1 MQRREFITLIGG
13 AAAGWPLVARA
24 QQQKIWRIGYLHSGF
39 LDSSADAALFDAFR
53 QQLSNFGYIE
63 GKNLIIDKRAAQ
75 GRYERLPALANEL
88 IALHPDAI
96 AAVATPAI
104 AAAQRATSTIPIVMT
119 PSTDPIGSGFVKS
132 FSHPGG
138 NITGLANMCG
148 DLTAKSLE
156 ILHTML
162 PNARKIA
169 VLMSSNPTHPPL
181 YEVARIAAQNIGLS
195 TIPIVAATPDDLERA
210 FQDIKKANCD
220 AVFVLADPIRLTIA
234 TLAAGARIPAIY
246 QISEFVEAGG
256 LASYGAI
263 LAPMWRRSADYID
276 KIFKGANPADLP
288 VEQPTKFDLVIN
300 LKTAK
305 ALGLQIPESFLLRAD
320 KVIE

>member
-1 MQRREFITLIGG
+1 M
-13 AAAGWPLVARA
+13 
-24 QQQKIWRIGYLHSGF
+24 Y
-39 LDSSADAALFDAFR
+39 
-53 QQLSNFGYIE
+53 
-63 GKNLIIDKRAAQ
+63 
-75 GRYERLPALANEL
+75 
-88 IALHPDAI
+88 
-96 AAVATPAI
+96 
-104 AAAQRATSTIPIVMT
+104 
-119 PSTDPIGSGFVKS
+119 
-132 FSHPGG
+132 
-138 NITGLANMCG
+138 G

-181 YEVARIAAQNIGLS
+181 YE
-195 TIPIVAATPDDLERA
+195 LERG

-305 ALGLQIPESFLLRAD
+305 TLGLQIPESFLLRAD